1 MSIQNLE
8 VARTRKF
15 SLFLTKMEIS
25 GLKQWTW
32 RRICN
37 FTLLNTINFVCR
49 HCVHDDWRH
58 VTHGSEKGTLLSWNS
73 KQHDP
78 QTFISFPCSSESAA
92 GMQAVPGR
100 CCSHSRFVS
109 YLSSSEFCLH
119 QSFYRAASEHGLCFL
134 HVSTLFLF
142 HTICS
147 ISILVKKI

>member
-1 MSIQNLE
+1 
-8 VARTRKF
+8 
-15 SLFLTKMEIS
+15 MEIS

-32 RRICN
+32 RKICN
-37 FTLLNTINFVCR
+37 FTLLNTINFVCH
-49 HCVHDDWRH
+49 HCVDDDWRH

-73 KQHDP
+73 KQHDL

-109 YLSSSEFCLH
+109 YLSSPISYFTGLTVNDCYH
-119 QSFYRAASEHGLCFL
+119 QSFYRAESEHEFCFL